1 VTGCISPQEEM
12 MEIRTILEATPAPA
26 GLDPAIRE
34 SLPPVLVGDS
44 VPVAAGEETP
54 VDTQW
59 PGGLFVFLSYLA
71 AVGLGLGA
79 CISAGAAAFGLGRP
93 PLEML
98 GQAVVMGGGAVFQW
112 WLATQ
117 VDHGSRWGWY
127 GAMVELTAAA
137 AAKVW
142 MMAQGNVVGG
152 AIGLCID
159 VAWLASFWKNRDHF
173 DVDLGG

>member
-1 VTGCISPQEEM
+1 
-12 MEIRTILEATPAPA
+12 MEIKPTLEATPGPA

-44 VPVAAGEETP
+44 RPVAAGEEETP
-54 VDTQW
+54 VENQW

-79 CISAGAAAFGLGRP
+79 CMSAGAAAFGLGRP

-98 GQAVVMGGGAVFQW
+98 GQAAIMGAGAVFQW
-112 WLATQ
+112 WLATE
-117 VDHGSRWGWY
+117 VDHASRWGWY
-127 GAMVELTAAA
+127 GAMVELTAAS

-142 MMAQGNVVGG
+142 MMAEGNVVGG
-152 AIGLCID
+152 LIGLIID
-159 VAWLASFWKNRDHF
+159 LLWMSYFWERRDQF

>member
-1 VTGCISPQEEM
+1 
-12 MEIRTILEATPAPA
+12 MEIKTTLEATPGPA

-44 VPVAAGEETP
+44 RVVTAGEEETP
-54 VDTQW
+54 GEHPW
-59 PGGLFVFLSYLA
+59 PAGLFVFLSYLA

-98 GQAVVMGGGAVFQW
+98 GQAAVMGAGAVFQW

-142 MMAQGNVVGG
+142 VMAQGNVVGG

-159 VAWLASFWKNRDHF
+159 VAWLASFWKSREHF